1 MIISTNSEP
10 KLCEFDDLLRRTT
23 YSLNNDARVNE
34 SYYVSREGRK
44 LEIDVCERMIEL
56 AKGTPFEDTIDLV
69 SGQRFPDIVA
79 NKFFGV
85 EVKSTT
91 QNHWKTTGN
100 SVLESTRVEGVERIF
115 LLFGKLARPIEFRYR
130 PYEECLSEVVVTHY
144 PRYLIDMMLGEGE
157 TIFDKISMSY
167 DELRKLENPI
177 KPIISYYR
185 SQLKEGEELW
195 WIDTSDG
202 SEVPTNSIKIR
213 LWNTLSPDEKNYIR
227 TKAIV
232 LFPEIFGG
240 SPKKYNNL
248 SLWLVSQF
256 GVASPS
262 LRDTFTAGGR
272 CDIVIGDRVYKY
284 VPKIYEHVVNF
295 SNDIKEMLVTTDVSE
310 LKRRWGVKDLCED
323 KKISAWVDLVS
334 YLSVHKADGYD
345 TRPLLCQLFGV

>member
-1 MIISTNSEP
+1 MTE
-10 KLCEFDDLLRRTT
+10 
-23 YSLNNDARVNE
+23 
-34 SYYVSREGRK
+34 
-44 LEIDVCERMIEL
+44 M
-56 AKGTPFEDTIDLV
+56 AKGTPFEGTIDLV

-79 NKFFGV
+79 NKYFGV

-91 QNHWKTTGN
+91 QNHWETTGN

-115 LLFGKLARPIEFRYR
+115 LLFGKLASPVEFRYR

-144 PRYLIDMMLGEGE
+144 PRYLIDMTLGKGD
-157 TIFDKISMSY
+157 TIFDKIHMPY

-177 KPIISYYR
+177 KPIIDYYR

-195 WIDTSDG
+195 WIDTSSD
-202 SEVPTNSIKIR
+202 SESPTSSIKVR
-213 LWNTLSPDEKNYIR
+213 LWNTLSPEEKNSIR
-227 TKAIV
+227 TKAMV

-256 GVASPS
+256 GIASPS

-272 CDIVIGDRVYKY
+272 CDIAIGNRVYKY

-295 SNDIKEMLVTTDVSE
+295 SNAIKETLITTDVVE
-310 LKRRWGVKDLCED
+310 LARKWGVKDLHED
-323 KKISAWVDLVS
+323 KKISAWVDIVS
-334 YLSVHKADGYD
+334 YFSVHKADSYD
-345 TRPLLCQLFGV
+345 ARPLLCQVFGV